1 MKEIIL
7 KFHNEIIF
15 KAVFLNITTYRVVID
30 EINLEDTIKQLLTQG
45 KVTLKKVGEDRYE
58 DYINPILEPTIEP
71 ITDID
76 SLFTILSDL
85 GYEHNIQ
92 IPSTLVTI
100 LAKGKSLHPKV
111 ISQTNDNK
119 LSQFVVALI
128 KEANK
133 IHYEPPLKKLAGS
146 FKIEVVDTGLD
157 KEQIKKTLLALKNLQ
172 VKEIGK
178 YLSLISKMEAISKIK
193 DLDTIEIVDFN
204 ISFTKKEIKDI
215 LEKKSNYLKT
225 KITKIK
231 IKSDKLRN
239 FDPHNNAFK
248 GDMPNTIYFKME
260 NNIFNEIYDI
270 HLSQKKK
277 EFKFSGYYTN
287 TRKSSFRIV
296 KMLSE
301 KQ

>member
-1 MKEIIL
+1 
-7 KFHNEIIF
+7 
-15 KAVFLNITTYRVVID
+15 
-30 EINLEDTIKQLLTQG
+30 
-45 KVTLKKVGEDRYE
+45 
-58 DYINPILEPTIEP
+58 
-71 ITDID
+71 
-76 SLFTILSDL
+76 
-85 GYEHNIQ
+85 
-92 IPSTLVTI
+92 LVTI

-172 VKEIGK
+172 VKEIGN

-296 KMLSE
+296 KMVF
-301 KQ
+301 